1 MLWGSTVKVVKI
13 DWSCVNNYTHDF
25 PSVTEMKQELFQGM
39 NAVLLILLM
48 HMLAKH
54 LVQIC

>member
-1 MLWGSTVKVVKI
+1 MLWGSTVKVVKT

-39 NAVLLILLM
+39 NTVLLILLM